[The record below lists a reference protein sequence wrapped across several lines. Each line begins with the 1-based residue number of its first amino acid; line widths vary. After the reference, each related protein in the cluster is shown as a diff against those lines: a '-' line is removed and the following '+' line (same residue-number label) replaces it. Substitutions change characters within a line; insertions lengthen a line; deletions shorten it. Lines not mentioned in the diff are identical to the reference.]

1 MCFLVGHS
9 SQVLILR
16 KEFPFLF
23 FRQDCA
29 CSSRL
34 CTSAFPNW
42 SSIQMS
48 FSGTIM
54 VYKIMG
60 KSITG
65 ILILKFIFGG
75 WTLEFLSCIASVRNL
90 WREMEWLLCC
100 GADPNRRFLAN
111 SHWNLHEISN
121 CVNLLSSPV
130 QLPRWSI
137 STGKSL
143 SIILWGCIL
152 SLLTQMFL
160 STRKIWFLRDSPNV
174 NMVWLEWNQGLVK
187 SHCWQ
192 WSVYILFFKNLIT
205 KLLNCVDSSACM
217 WTFLGNQV
225 LQIVLWNGNHVSH
238 LLLQPSSHTQV
249 SAWKEKRLKASDF
262 MDPVD
267 CQ

>member
-1 MCFLVGHS
+1 
-9 SQVLILR
+9 
-16 KEFPFLF
+16 
-23 FRQDCA
+23 
-29 CSSRL
+29 
-34 CTSAFPNW
+34 
-42 SSIQMS
+42 MS

-65 ILILKFIFGG
+65 ILILKFLFGG

-160 STRKIWFLRDSPNV
+160 STRKIWFLR
-174 NMVWLEWNQGLVK
+174 VWL
-187 SHCWQ
+187 
-192 WSVYILFFKNLIT
+192 NLIADSDLCT
-205 KLLNCVDSSACM
+205 FCSSKIWSLNYSIVLTHLLACGPFSASM
-217 WTFLGNQV
+217 WLFLSHQV

>member
-1 MCFLVGHS
+1 
-9 SQVLILR
+9 
-16 KEFPFLF
+16 
-23 FRQDCA
+23 
-29 CSSRL
+29 
-34 CTSAFPNW
+34 
-42 SSIQMS
+42 
-48 FSGTIM
+48 
-54 VYKIMG
+54 
-60 KSITG
+60 
-65 ILILKFIFGG
+65 
-75 WTLEFLSCIASVRNL
+75 
-90 WREMEWLLCC
+90 
-100 GADPNRRFLAN
+100 
-111 SHWNLHEISN
+111 
-121 CVNLLSSPV
+121 
-130 QLPRWSI
+130 
-137 STGKSL
+137 
-143 SIILWGCIL
+143 L